1 MSDQKNDSDP
11 PPENDSAD
19 GDSKEE
25 VKETAIRRFDPEA
38 LLTDDGAERGED
50 DAIYVDDMYG
60 DWFLDYASYVIL

>member
-19 GDSKEE
+19 GESKEE

-50 DAIYVDDMYG
+50 DAIYVD
-60 DWFLDYASYVIL
+60 